1 MLREVREKIFVSD
14 KLISEE
20 AKEADDENENEEQ
33 KSTGE
38 EN

>member
-1 MLREVREKIFVSD
+1 MSD

-33 KSTGE
+33 KSTGGKI
-38 EN
+38 NPS